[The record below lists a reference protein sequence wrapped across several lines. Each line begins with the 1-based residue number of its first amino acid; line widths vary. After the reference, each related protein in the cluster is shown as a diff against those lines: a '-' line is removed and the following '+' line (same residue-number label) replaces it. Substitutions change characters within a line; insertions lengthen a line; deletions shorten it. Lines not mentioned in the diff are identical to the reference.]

1 MKRWIII
8 LFAFGLCG
16 CTEKQTTTQ
25 RHLQT
30 LRKDIEILRVV
41 AEHRELLWKIQEYE
55 KKLPQFQTKPVR
67 GQKPVIKPM
76 YKGKEVKGVKVK
88 VR

>member
-30 LRKDIEILRVV
+30 LKKDIEILRVV

-55 KKLPQFQTKPVR
+55 KKLPQYQKNTVKA
-67 GQKPVIKPM
+67 KPVIKPM